1 MNFRIF
7 VKPELYEETHNWCT
21 EEFGEER
28 PHFRWRGIGNNEL
41 GADFYFA
48 FEEDAV
54 AFKLMWG

>member
-7 VKPELYEETHNWCT
+7 VKPKIYSEARQWCV
-21 EEFGEER
+21 EEFNEDR
-28 PHFRWRGIGNNEL
+28 PHFRWRALGNNEL

-54 AFKLMWG
+54 AFKLRWI